1 FTTSAVPPTTTS
13 IKIRTILETIQ
24 PPKKGS
30 PLINKDK
37 IAIIGASKI
46 IIVILNITSVVNIS
60 HTPISTFHYLALRIY
75 VITEINSIIALI
87 NKAKTKTNV
96 TRLNHG
102 KVKKAIL
109 SLKMTDPF
117 NQSTILPAILL
128 ESFNLG
134 SKAVPSI
141 K

>member
-1 FTTSAVPPTTTS
+1 M
-13 IKIRTILETIQ
+13 RTILNTTQ
-24 PPKKGS
+24 HLKKES

-46 IIVILNITSVVNIS
+46 IIVTLNITSVVNIS
-60 HTPISTFHYLALRIY
+60 HTPIPTFHYLALRLY
-75 VITEINSIIALI
+75 VINVIKSVMAFI
-87 NKAKTKTNV
+87 NKDRINTNV

-102 KVKKAIL
+102 NVKKVIH
-109 SLKMTDPF
+109 SLKMVDPF

-141 K
+141 